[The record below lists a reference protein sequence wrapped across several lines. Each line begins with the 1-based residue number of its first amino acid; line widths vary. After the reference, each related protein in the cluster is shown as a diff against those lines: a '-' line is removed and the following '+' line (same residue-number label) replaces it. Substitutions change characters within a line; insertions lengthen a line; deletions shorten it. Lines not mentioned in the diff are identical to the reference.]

1 MSTITNISAS
11 TLSVAG
17 STSISSYDNDSV
29 NSIGT
34 VATLGASTMST
45 VGSSGIIINVKA
57 AELEQT
63 KSYIESL
70 SIEEQQKL
78 NQLLIEKEN
87 AINSFEIT
95 NEKVKTK
102 SIK

>member
-17 STSISSYDNDSV
+17 STSISSYDNDSI

-34 VATLGASTMST
+34 IATLGASTMST

-70 SIEEQQKL
+70 SIEERQKL
-78 NQLLIEKEN
+78 NQMLIEKEKK
-87 AINSFEIT
+87 IN
-95 NEKVKTK
+95 NYKNVNVKVKTK
-102 SIK
+102 SIN

>member
-34 VATLGASTMST
+34 VATIGA
-45 VGSSGIIINVKA
+45 
-57 AELEQT
+57 
-63 KSYIESL
+63 
-70 SIEEQQKL
+70 
-78 NQLLIEKEN
+78 
-87 AINSFEIT
+87 
-95 NEKVKTK
+95 
-102 SIK
+102 